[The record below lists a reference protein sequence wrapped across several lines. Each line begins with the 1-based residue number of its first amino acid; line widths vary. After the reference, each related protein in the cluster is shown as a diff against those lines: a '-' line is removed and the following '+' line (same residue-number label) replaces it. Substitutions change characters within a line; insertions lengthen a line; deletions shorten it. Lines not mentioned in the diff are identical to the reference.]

1 MYSGSTAT
9 TSSSSVKGAAGK
21 TQQKGRRNRSAAA
34 VERRTL
40 KGIAKRFEH
49 NLKTENTKAEQEVP
63 FFGNNPNPARAS
75 QYYQAQSEASCST
88 SGHSTYATFLAPHAR
103 LKRPLEPPR
112 EEGDNSVYSRV
123 WAKFQRELPLVAAE
137 VEKTPGKSARKS
149 YLCEEARRAVTATLG
164 QQRKEESDSHSEA
177 EGLEPDTDTSSR
189 RHQPGA
195 VTQCDQKS
203 RPATTRYSSS
213 RAPTTRYS
221 STQSSTSSVTT
232 RVDTEP
238 PTVGYNS
245 EVATPTWYQHDTT
258 RRQRSK
264 K

>member
-1 MYSGSTAT
+1 MF
-9 TSSSSVKGAAGK
+9 
-21 TQQKGRRNRSAAA
+21 N
-34 VERRTL
+34 
-40 KGIAKRFEH
+40 
-49 NLKTENTKAEQEVP
+49 
-63 FFGNNPNPARAS
+63 
-75 QYYQAQSEASCST
+75 
-88 SGHSTYATFLAPHAR
+88 
-103 LKRPLEPPR
+103 KRPLYLRNFPCT
-112 EEGDNSVYSRV
+112 SR
-123 WAKFQRELPLVAAE
+123 
-137 VEKTPGKSARKS
+137 TPGASSGATPWRRWQQCVQSCLGKVSKRTSVGSSWSGKN

-245 EVATPTWYQHDTT
+245 KVATPTWYQHGTT

-264 K
+264 KWGRKPIQGG